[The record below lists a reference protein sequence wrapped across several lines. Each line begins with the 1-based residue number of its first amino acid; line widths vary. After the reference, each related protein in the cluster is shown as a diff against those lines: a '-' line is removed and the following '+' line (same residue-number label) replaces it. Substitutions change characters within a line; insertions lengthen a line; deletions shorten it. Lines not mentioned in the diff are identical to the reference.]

1 MKKLLFVLCLGLAGF
16 TYSQKCI
23 NLYVKSHF
31 EGDPICRLSNGD
43 VVEIC
48 ESYKTINAGSFTFYI
63 KKVITRNGNFIY
75 ELALDD
81 VYYAAKV
88 GELQI
93 NPRTKRFG
101 FQINNNIG
109 SYTYVNEN
117 DKKVNNKKPKNNNCI
132 SGDCENGQGT
142 ITYKSGA
149 KYIGKFKYGEQHGQ
163 GTITYKGGG
172 KYQGE
177 FKDGYKDGQ
186 GTYTWAN
193 GNKYVGEWK
202 KSRKHGQGTFTWA
215 NGNKLVGE
223 WMGYRRNTIGT
234 FTWVN
239 GDEYVGEFES
249 DSYIREGP
257 GTFTWADGKRE
268 YSIGNETYSDG
279 KEYTGSFLSAP
290 TCGIST
296 SKVANYNYVQ
306 IASTNALRK
315 VLYGKGKLTTSN
327 GVVYEG
333 EWSHVKIY
341 REGAEG
347 GFMEEKHYLK
357 NGRNGPNSFKYP
369 GPSRLIS
376 GTKYKGNLQN
386 SRKHGQ
392 GVLTTLDG
400 RTLYNGEWK
409 DDKMHGQGI
418 KNWVNGDKYQ
428 GEWKDD
434 KMHGQGTKTYTSGS
448 KYVGEWKDSRY
459 NGQGTLTCVNG
470 DKYVGEWMGGKPNG
484 EGTLVGNYTGDTA
497 YHGRVWTTIPSEHTQ
512 THSNIGKYVGE
523 CKDGKPNGQG
533 TFTCVSGDKYVG
545 EYKDGKPNGQGIITW
560 ENGTNYEGKW
570 MDGYPNGYG
579 RYTNI
584 KGKTKEGEF
593 ANGLFKGKKQ
603 LFTFNFK
610 DFHYGIIRYWSYES
624 RKWLE
629 SDIEDGFDIFNSD
642 DTESSG
648 IK

>member
-1 MKKLLFVLCLGLAGF
+1 MKKLLFVLCLGLVGF
-16 TYSQKCI
+16 TYSQDCV
-23 NLYVKSHF
+23 NLYVKNHF
-31 EGDPICRLSNGD
+31 EGDPICRLSKGD

-48 ESYKTINAGSFTFYI
+48 ENYKTINAGSFTFYI
-63 KKVITRNGNFIY
+63 KKVITRNGNYIY

-81 VYYAAKV
+81 SYYSGKI
-88 GELQI
+88 GELMI

-109 SYTYVNEN
+109 SYNYINEN
-117 DKKVNNKKPKNNNCI
+117 DKKVNIKKPKNKNCS

-149 KYIGKFKYGEQHGQ
+149 KYVGEW
-163 GTITYKGGG
+163 
-172 KYQGE
+172 
-177 FKDGYKDGQ
+177 KDGYRNGQ
-186 GTYTWAN
+186 GTYIQAN

-223 WMGYRRNTIGT
+223 WMGYRKNTRGT

-239 GDEYVGEFES
+239 GDQYVGEFES

-296 SKVANYNYVQ
+296 NKVANYNYVQ

-333 EWSHVKIY
+333 EWGHVKITGSQD
-341 REGAEG
+341 RLS
-347 GFMEEKHYLK
+347 EKYYLK
-357 NGRNGPNSFKYP
+357 NGRRGPNSFKYP

-376 GTKYKGNLQN
+376 GTKYEGNLQN

-400 RTLYNGEWK
+400 KTLYNGEWK
-409 DDKMHGQGI
+409 DDKMHGKGI
-418 KNWVNGDKYQ
+418 KNWVNGDKYE

-434 KMHGQGTKTYTSGS
+434 KMHGKGIKN
-448 KYVGEWKDSRY
+448 W
-459 NGQGTLTCVNG
+459 VNG
-470 DKYVGEWMGGKPNG
+470 DKYEGEWMGGKPNG
-484 EGTLVGNYTGDTA
+484 QGTIETN
-497 YHGRVWTTIPSEHTQ
+497 
-512 THSNIGKYVGE
+512 SNIGKYVGE

-533 TFTCVSGDKYVG
+533 TFTCVNGDKYVG

-560 ENGTNYEGKW
+560 VNGTNYEGKW

-584 KGKTKEGEF
+584 KDKTKEGEF
-593 ANGLFKGKKQ
+593 VNGLFKGKKQ
-603 LFTFNFK
+603 LFTFNSN
-610 DFHYGIIRYWSYES
+610 DFHYEII
-624 RKWLE
+624 
-629 SDIEDGFDIFNSD
+629 IFNA
-642 DTESSG
+642 ESL
-648 IK
+648 